1 MKIALA
7 LLAVLHCPALAAP
20 QRGLTELHRTFLE
33 ELDPA
38 KRVQALDE
46 MSRSVPKTK
55 RDIQALFDLFSR
67 FPTAQVRAAVMGAI
81 FRLDPRSVGALENAF
96 LEYLKEPEP
105 ESVLFG
111 INGALRLRSSL
122 ALPVIRGIAEK
133 PFKHKNPQDA
143 QVLSE
148 RNEWWT
154 QYEALSALAQ
164 WEGPKAYSLLKSRAE
179 QAPQV
184 ARLMGTFLWE
194 KTLPQSLSWAGR
206 GATDRE
212 RAMQALKAPADVQS
226 LRLTR
231 PILLQK
237 VLDAKT
243 DRDVR
248 HELALKLGHCS
259 TPEEISGLLAEYE
272 GAKDPDTKLMLSASL
287 FTSRSP
293 QVIPLLRRHAQEA
306 PEARTRLGAL
316 VQLIDMLGPEPARAD
331 LEWSAKND
339 PDAENRKEA
348 SALLEEKR

>member
-1 MKIALA
+1 
-7 LLAVLHCPALAAP
+7 
-20 QRGLTELHRTFLE
+20 
-33 ELDPA
+33 
-38 KRVQALDE
+38 
-46 MSRSVPKTK
+46 
-55 RDIQALFDLFSR
+55 
-67 FPTAQVRAAVMGAI
+67 
-81 FRLDPRSVGALENAF
+81 
-96 LEYLKEPEP
+96 
-105 ESVLFG
+105 
-111 INGALRLRSSL
+111 
-122 ALPVIRGIAEK
+122 
-133 PFKHKNPQDA
+133 
-143 QVLSE
+143 
-148 RNEWWT
+148 
-154 QYEALSALAQ
+154 
-164 WEGPKAYSLLKSRAE
+164 
-179 QAPQV
+179 
-184 ARLMGTFLWE
+184 
-194 KTLPQSLSWAGR
+194 
-206 GATDRE
+206 
-212 RAMQALKAPADVQS
+212 MQALKAPADVQS